1 MAMPEVMSSK
11 QAQCV
16 AVCTR
21 TQSSDVGH
29 SPWQVHVCMRASMEA
44 KEEQE
49 EELLVSGSRRSG
61 SHMDSDMN

>member
-1 MAMPEVMSSK
+1 
-11 QAQCV
+11 
-16 AVCTR
+16 
-21 TQSSDVGH
+21 
-29 SPWQVHVCMRASMEA
+29 MRASMEA